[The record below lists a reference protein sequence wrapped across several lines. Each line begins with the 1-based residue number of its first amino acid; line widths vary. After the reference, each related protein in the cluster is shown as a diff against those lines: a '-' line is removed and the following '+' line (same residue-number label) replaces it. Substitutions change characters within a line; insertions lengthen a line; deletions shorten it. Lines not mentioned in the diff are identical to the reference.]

1 MNSEYGQP
9 EYGGV
14 ALEDME
20 VGDLEFGDMEE
31 GDPQAV
37 SDAEFGDALADA
49 EMGAPM
55 SRRKKWIIGGALLG
69 GAALAGGGLIALA
82 KRKKALARKAAAQRA
97 VAARKASAAP
107 ATQDRGFTSRLQ
119 TPVPYLGFDNCRVQI
134 SPLGDSRRSFPLKL
148 LAGMLDRTEQDSP
161 TTAVVVPDASD
172 AGGVATVV
180 VDAAAIAPVGAMLV
194 PYFIIEFAAP
204 TLSALPAGI
213 ITITTLTINSP
224 YLGVLNLLTQGRLV
238 VNVDRVTN
246 RVAIMVVPW
255 NFVNSNPQ
263 PTLGLIGAIPVIVAG
278 VPVASAAAITVTANG
293 LPPLTSFMNVI
304 VPGSSHPVTQRF
316 REFIARG
323 KFGAPESMT
332 TAILGGL

>member
-1 MNSEYGQP
+1 MNDEYGDL

-14 ALEDME
+14 AIEDTE
-20 VGDLEFGDMEE
+20 AGDLEYGDIEA
-31 GDPQAV
+31 GDPRDV
-37 SDAEFGDALADA
+37 SDAEFGDAVSTL
-49 EMGAPM
+49 ETGAPM

-69 GAALAGGGLIALA
+69 TAGLAGAGMLALSR
-82 KRKKALARKAAAQRA
+82 RKKATARKAAAQRA
-97 VAARKASAAP
+97 LLARRTSAAP
-107 ATQDRGFTSRLQ
+107 VTSDRGFTTRLQ
-119 TPVPYLGFDNCRVQI
+119 TPVPFLGFDNCRVQI
-134 SPLGDSRRSFPLKL
+134 SPLGDARRSFPLKL

-161 TTAVVVPDASD
+161 TTAVVVPDAAD

-180 VDAAAIAPVGAMLV
+180 VDSAAIAPVGAMLV

-204 TLSALPAGI
+204 TLTALPAGI

-238 VNVDRVTN
+238 VNVDKVTN

-263 PTLGLIGAIPVIVAG
+263 PTLGLIGAIPVIVG
-278 VPVASAAAITVTANG
+278 GIPVASAAAITVTAAG
-293 LPPLTSFMNVI
+293 LPPSTSFMNII

-323 KFGAPESMT
+323 KFGTPESMA